1 MSLKSLIAQQR
12 LRVDAHSR
20 GAITPKDLSG
30 VHIHKTFIGGR
41 WEGKSIRIYVNG
53 RAIQFDKD
61 LKNNE
66 RLAIQNKIEK
76 VLEKNRGTLMDFAGY
91 TTDALWRWT
100 SGDISLEKAQEYS
113 RNIAKMFDLRPEIE
127 EEFIRHVK
135 DRLMQYISL
144 HKDEENKEYLID
156 QNTKHVSIAPGKVY
170 FRRHF
175 RKK

>member
-20 GAITPKDLSG
+20 GAITPKDWSG

-53 RAIQFDKD
+53 RAIQFDKE

-91 TTDALWRWT
+91 TTDAL
-100 SGDISLEKAQEYS
+100 
-113 RNIAKMFDLRPEIE
+113 
-127 EEFIRHVK
+127 
-135 DRLMQYISL
+135 
-144 HKDEENKEYLID
+144 
-156 QNTKHVSIAPGKVY
+156 
-170 FRRHF
+170 
-175 RKK
+175 

>member
-20 GAITPKDLSG
+20 GAVTPKDLKG

-41 WEGKSIRIYVNG
+41 WEKKSIRIYVNG
-53 RAIQFDKD
+53 RGIEFDKR

-66 RLAIQNKIEK
+66 RLAILNKIEK
-76 VLEKNRGTLMDFAGY
+76 VLEKNRETLIDFAEY
-91 TTDALWRWT
+91 ITDALWRWT

-113 RNIAKMFDLRPEIE
+113 RNIAKKFDLRSEIE
-127 EEFIRHVK
+127 EEFIRRVK
-135 DRLMQYISL
+135 NKLVQYISL

-156 QNTKHVSIAPGKVY
+156 QNTKHISIAPGKVY
-170 FRRHF
+170 FRKHF